1 MLLFKRK
8 DTPPY
13 QRDGI
18 GGMIFNGFNILFM
31 FAIMFAMLYPFWSQ
45 MILSLN
51 EGHDAAKGGLY
62 WWPRKFTLDNYRY
75 MFSRRY
81 LLNGAFMSVAR
92 VTIGTVTHIFCSG
105 LLAYVT
111 TVRGFSGRR
120 FVRIA
125 FLATMYFSGGMI
137 PAYLLIVNL
146 GLLNSFT
153 VYWLPGLF
161 SAYSMLLIA
170 SYIYGLPDE
179 LVESARI
186 DGAGDMRICFQ
197 IVMPLCKPVIAAVAI
212 MTAVGHWNSW
222 FDIMIYNPGGDFDTL
237 TMYLQRILLS
247 AEEANRLAREGWAG
261 QEVMQNLTI
270 RSMRAA
276 TTMIVTMPIVFVY
289 PFFQRYFVRGITI
302 GAVKG

>member
-1 MLLFKRK
+1 MLYKRK

-13 QRDGI
+13 MRDGA
-18 GGMIFNGFNILFM
+18 GGILFNCLNILFM
-31 FAIMFAMLYPFWSQ
+31 FCIMFAMIYPFWSQ
-45 MILSLN
+45 LILSLN
-51 EGHDAAKGGLY
+51 EGQDAAKGGLY
-62 WWPRKFTLDNYRY
+62 FWPRVFTLENYRY
-75 MFSRRY
+75 MFSRSY
-81 LLNGAFMSVAR
+81 LLRGAFMSIAR
-92 VTIGTVTHIFCSG
+92 VAVGTVTHLICSG

-137 PAYLLIVNL
+137 PGYLLIINL
-146 GLLNSFT
+146 GLMNSFT

-170 SYIYGLPDE
+170 SYIYGLPE
-179 LVESARI
+179 EMIESARI

-197 IVMPLCKPVIAAVAI
+197 IIMPLCKPVIAAVAI

-222 FDIMIYNPGGDFDTL
+222 FDILIYNPSGDFDTL
-237 TMYLQRILLS
+237 TMYLRRILLN

-261 QEVMQNLTI
+261 AEAMRNLTI
-270 RSMRAA
+270 QSMRAA
-276 TTMIVTMPIVFVY
+276 TTMIVTLPIVFVY

-302 GAVKG
+302 GSVKG